1 MLWTTATWGLRKRL
15 ELWYIVMYSVTAD
28 AGLCWMYVEVCF
40 VFHIENVLLFLAS
53 AETETWNN
61 IFEVNFLWK
70 LKYLRGHTTSEIHL
84 LRNVFCA
91 LYFTNNFV
99 LINQWPIS
107 LSFISWKLQHYT
119 LLFVLLELFIIKRLS
134 YTFMPC
140 TVLRTFSKDRCYYM

>member
-1 MLWTTATWGLRKRL
+1 MLWTTATWGLRTRL

-28 AGLCWMYVEVCF
+28 AGLCWMYVEVWF

-53 AETETWNN
+53 AETVTWNN

-70 LKYLRGHTTSEIHL
+70 KYLRGHTTSEIHL

-119 LLFVLLELFIIKRLS
+119 SLFFFTWVI
-134 YTFMPC
+134 
-140 TVLRTFSKDRCYYM
+140 YY